1 MPSKITY
8 SDGEGYIYRFP
19 ERSCKRCVKYPCLEN
34 MENYKSDFAKYGCI
48 YYQDDKYF
56 EW

>member
-56 EW
+56 E